1 MAAEAERRVLSEPRI
16 QRYARQI
23 LLRDVGGVGQ
33 EALGA
38 RGVRLAA
45 RGPLFDVAA
54 TYLRAGG
61 TAVEPAA
68 DVGAW
73 AADAP
78 LLDSP
83 PDGWLE
89 VSTGASPPLPP
100 CVVVGVRGGT
110 LELWS
115 VGPEGCLDCVGERL
129 LPASEGLPAGP
140 RAVLAG
146 GALALLVQ
154 RRLLGLGTGLEGLA
168 VSAPG
173 FVARLEPPRCT
184 HRPPALP
191 ASVLAA
197 VLTHL
202 RATWPEEGCGV
213 LLEGEGGLHF
223 VPLANAQAAHH
234 GRDPDAFPRDARRAF
249 TIEPAEW
256 LRLEKEA
263 EARGDRLAVLVHSHP
278 QGPPRFSDE
287 DRRQA
292 APDGLPLFPGMAHLV
307 VAFQRGTP
315 VKAVW
320 ALWRNGG
327 FAELDCPLGE

>member
-1 MAAEAERRVLSEPRI
+1 VAAEAGQRVLSEPRI

-45 RGPLFDVAA
+45 RGPLLDTAA

-68 DVGAW
+68 IVGPW
-73 AADAP
+73 AADTP
-78 LLDSP
+78 LLDRA

-89 VSTGASPPLPP
+89 VVIGASPAVPP
-100 CVVVGVRGGT
+100 CAVVGVSGNT

-115 VGPEGCLDCVGERL
+115 VGAEGCLTCVRERL
-129 LPASEGLPAGP
+129 GTTSDALPAGP
-140 RAVLAG
+140 AAVVAG
-146 GALALLVQ
+146 GALAVLVQ
-154 RRLLGLGTGLEGLA
+154 RRLLGLAPGLEGLS

-173 FVARLEPPRCT
+173 VVARLEAPRCA

-191 ASVLAA
+191 APVLAE
-197 VLTHL
+197 VLAHL
-202 RATWPEEGCGV
+202 RAAWPEEGCGV
-213 LLEGEGGLHF
+213 LLEGEAGLRF
-223 VPLANAQAAHH
+223 LPLANAQATHH
-234 GRDPDAFPRDARRAF
+234 ARDPEAFPRDARHAF
-249 TIEPAEW
+249 TIEPATW
-256 LRLEKEA
+256 LRLMKES
-263 EARGDRLAVLVHSHP
+263 EARGDRLAALVHSHP
-278 QGPPRFSDE
+278 QGPARFSDE
-287 DRRQA
+287 DLRQA

-315 VKAVW
+315 VRAVW

-327 FAELDCPLGE
+327 FAELDCPLAD